1 MSMDLADNEQ
11 FVRKYLPEIKVK
23 KVLPALTAVP
33 EKMTSIALNQDGDLE
48 QVIFTAGTKVYYYD
62 LKQPD
67 SLQERSRAEVKS
79 AQCLK
84 GVPHGKI
91 KIIFEDLEQW
101 QFNDLIAGRAFD
113 LVQAIS
119 PQENT
124 QAAYDNTIRGGFP
137 QLLDA
142 DHGPEVD
149 RLRNYMQ
156 NGYISQYEYEDSN
169 PALPKAGK

>member
-1 MSMDLADNEQ
+1 MSADLAANEQ
-11 FVRKYLPEIKVK
+11 FVRKYLPEVKVK
-23 KVLPALTAVP
+23 KVLPALANVS
-33 EKMTSIALNQDGDLE
+33 EKMNSIALNEDGALE
-48 QVIFTAGTKVYYYD
+48 QVIFTAGTKVFFYD
-62 LKQPD
+62 LKKKD
-67 SLQERSRAEVKS
+67 SLRYRSREEVKS

-84 GVPHGKI
+84 GTPHGKI
-91 KIIFEDLEQW
+91 KIVFEDLEKW
-101 QFNDLIAGRAFD
+101 EFDDIVAGRAFD
-113 LVQAIS
+113 LVQAIK
-119 PQENT
+119 PQTQN

-156 NGYISQYEYEDSN
+156 AGFISQYEYDDSN